1 MVLEEETTLEET
13 VKPPKAQHFLN
24 DFDNES
30 EEINVDHETDEEIDV
45 NLTFLKSIDPE
56 DYCEITL
63 DDAIKDKTHSL
74 TTEWPNNIYREF
86 MEIVTEYQLS
96 NSCGDRLIKLFNSIK
111 NVNKNLFPKTT
122 KAERK
127 FLDNSDFS
135 YMRFKKVPVIS
146 FQDVDYE
153 FYYQL
158 IINEIKTLLLQSDI
172 NKRIC
177 FLISE

>member
-1 MVLEEETTLEET
+1 MVLEEEITLEET
-13 VKPPKAQHFLN
+13 VKPLEAQHFLN
-24 DFDNES
+24 NFDNES
-30 EEINVDHETDEEIDV
+30 EEINIDHETDEKINI
-45 NLTFLKSIDPE
+45 NLTFLISIDPKN
-56 DYCEITL
+56 YCEITL
-63 DDAIKDKTHSL
+63 NDAIKDKTHSL
-74 TTEWPNNIYREF
+74 TTKWPNNIYCEF

-122 KAERK
+122 KVKRK

-135 YMRFKKVPVIS
+135 YMRFKKVPVTS

-158 IINEIKTLLLQSDI
+158 IINGIKTLLL
-172 NKRIC
+172 
-177 FLISE
+177 

>member
-13 VKPPKAQHFLN
+13 VKPPEAQHFLN

-30 EEINVDHETDEEIDV
+30 EKINVDHKTDEKINV
-45 NLTFLKSIDPE
+45 NLTFLISIDPE

-63 DDAIKDKTHSL
+63 NDAIKDKTHPL
-74 TTEWPNNIYREF
+74 ITEWPNNIYCEF

-96 NSCGDRLIKLFNSIK
+96 NSCGDRLIKLFNSIE

-158 IINEIKTLLLQSDI
+158 IINGIKTLLLQSDI
-172 NKRIC
+172 NKEFI
-177 FLISE
+177 F